1 MVSVYCGI
9 AGLCGVS
16 VLWDSRF
23 VWCQCTSWIADLCG
37 VSVLWDSRFVWSQC
51 TVGERFVWCQ
61 CTVG

>member
-23 VWCQCTSWIADLCG
+23 VWCQCT
-37 VSVLWDSRFVWSQC
+37 VEERFVWCPC
-51 TVGERFVWCQ
+51 TVEERFVWCQ